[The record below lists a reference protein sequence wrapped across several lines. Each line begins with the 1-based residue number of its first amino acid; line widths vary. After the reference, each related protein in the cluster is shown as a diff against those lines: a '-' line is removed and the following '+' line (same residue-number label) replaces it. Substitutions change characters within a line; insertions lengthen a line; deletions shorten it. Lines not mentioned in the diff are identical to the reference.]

1 MTAACPIPARF
12 HAGDDL
18 PDWLPPSLV
27 KELRQGLRSRIFVF
41 AFLWLQGSMSILL
54 VIETLVVGGSRDP
67 KPMQICE
74 GAFWLNVGLMLAVL
88 LPFRGLSSGTEELR
102 PSALDLHRLTGAE
115 PGQVVMAK
123 WMALL
128 GLSFIVVTSL
138 LPFALLRY
146 NFGGREVVGDM
157 MMLCWMW
164 AGSLV
169 LASSSILLGTF
180 SVGGRAIAGSIIVV
194 VAYSIVLGPAILMLL
209 GRSEG
214 PSGRMLQAL
223 FWLPAAGV
231 MVLLNLGGAAMRLAG
246 DVLDVPSLTSRDE
259 FHRW

>member
-1 MTAACPIPARF
+1 MTATCPMPAQF

-18 PDWLPPSLV
+18 PDWLSPSLV
-27 KELRQGLRSRIFVF
+27 KELRQGLRSKIFVF
-41 AFLWLQGSMSILL
+41 VFLWVQGSMSILL
-54 VIETLVVGGSRDP
+54 VIETMVAGGGREP
-67 KPMQICE
+67 KTMGICE

-102 PSALDLHRLTGAE
+102 PSSLDLQRLTGAE

-128 GLSFIVVTSL
+128 GLSFIVVMSL

-146 NFGGREVVGDM
+146 NFGGRELLGDM
-157 MMLCWMW
+157 MMLCWLW
-164 AGSLV
+164 TGSLV

-180 SVGGRAIAGSIIVV
+180 SVSGRAVAGSIIVV

-209 GRSEG
+209 GRSDA
-214 PSGRMLQAL
+214 PSGRLLPAL

-246 DVLDVPSLTSRDE
+246 EVLDAPSLSPRDE
-259 FHRW
+259 FHKW